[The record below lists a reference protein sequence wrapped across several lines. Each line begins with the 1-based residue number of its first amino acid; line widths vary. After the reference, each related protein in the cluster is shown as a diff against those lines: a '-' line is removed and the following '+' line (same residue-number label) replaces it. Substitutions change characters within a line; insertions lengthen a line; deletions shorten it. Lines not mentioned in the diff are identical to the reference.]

1 MARNRSLG
9 FTLLE
14 LIIVILIGSVLLSVT
29 VGRISG
35 TRSVLSAVGARQAY
49 LALHS
54 RTRAQ
59 TIEFGSTARL
69 MLDPSGDSAW
79 IVQGGNTIETGFSLA
94 ELVVAIVILS
104 FGVLSM
110 AGTSTWVVR
119 QVTLS
124 RITTKR
130 AVARQSA
137 IDEVLADP
145 FDDIAGGSRKFG
157 IFDVTW
163 TVIVDVGSYKTLR
176 VVTVGLGREPGSPGM
191 TTLSSQVA
199 DTLLLT
205 VPSPGY

>member
-1 MARNRSLG
+1 MSSATETVRQRQRS
-9 FTLLE
+9 
-14 LIIVILIGSVLLSVT
+14 
-29 VGRISG
+29 
-35 TRSVLSAVGARQAY
+35 
-49 LALHS
+49 
-54 RTRAQ
+54 
-59 TIEFGSTARL
+59 
-69 MLDPSGDSAW
+69 
-79 IVQGGNTIETGFSLA
+79 GFSLA

-124 RITTKR
+124 RITTER

-137 IDEVLADP
+137 IDGVLADP
-145 FDDIAGGSRKFG
+145 FADIAGGSGTFG

-163 TVIVDVGSYKTLR
+163 TVIADVGSYKTLQ

-191 TTLSSQVA
+191 TTLSSEVA